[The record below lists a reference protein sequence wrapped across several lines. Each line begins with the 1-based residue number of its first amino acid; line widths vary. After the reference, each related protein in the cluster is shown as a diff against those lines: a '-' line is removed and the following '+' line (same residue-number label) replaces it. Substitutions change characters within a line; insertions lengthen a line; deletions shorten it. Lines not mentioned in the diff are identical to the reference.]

1 MEFWDAFV
9 FVGDLLST
17 FLDMREGA
25 RRGSWQAEV
34 FLGVEVKRAK
44 QCTFDN
50 KVTILVLWVP
60 RRDQNGGGLMM
71 QVIEGCYLAHA
82 LSLGDGKVNVCKL
95 GCLQV
100 LEQVHCKHNKG

>member
-1 MEFWDAFV
+1 MV
-9 FVGDLLST
+9 
-17 FLDMREGA
+17 
-25 RRGSWQAEV
+25 
-34 FLGVEVKRAK
+34 LGVEVRGL
-44 QCTFDN
+44 N
-50 KVTILVLWVP
+50 SVLLIIKVTIQALWVP